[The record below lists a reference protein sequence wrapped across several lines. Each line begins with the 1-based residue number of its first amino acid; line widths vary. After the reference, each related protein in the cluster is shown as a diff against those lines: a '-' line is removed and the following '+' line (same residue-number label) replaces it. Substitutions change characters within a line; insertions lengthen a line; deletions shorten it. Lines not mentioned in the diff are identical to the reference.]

1 MMTLPILLDLFVVV
15 CLAITIGFAIRLNK
29 RLSAVYKSRQDLQN
43 FLNQF
48 SQSMEKADAGI
59 KDLRGIGESVFKT
72 AQDQLKTAETLK
84 ADLTFLNERGE
95 EIAQK
100 LDKSI
105 REARE
110 QMKVLEVSGV
120 GNTKPAK
127 PTGSAAASIDSQSK
141 PESANQDSADV
152 VKHLQN
158 IR

>member
-29 RLSAVYKSRQDLQN
+29 RLSAVYKSREDLQN

-72 AQDQLKTAETLK
+72 AQDQLKTAEALK

-95 EIAQK
+95 EIAQN
-100 LDKSI
+100 LDRAI
-105 REARE
+105 RDARSHLKTMETSDTKMPEGSGEAA
-110 QMKVLEVSGV
+110 
-120 GNTKPAK
+120 NTQETP
-127 PTGSAAASIDSQSK
+127 S
-141 PESANQDSADV
+141 SANQDSADV
-152 VKHLQN
+152 VQHLQN